1 MAAALRCHPHT
12 QVRCSPGRPAA
23 CAPPAGLDERKQIYP
38 FVRALDSW
46 LPLCSGSRP
55 RDDREYVVDHPPA
68 MLPRLLAPHTPRV
81 LGAAHTRSRLP
92 PYLPPARS
100 RIPSMPKT
108 PRSSAV
114 ASKHGR
120 AIIYAPS
127 VQPAQ
132 VRLGHVVSLLNQPG
146 ASPKAASRWLPQ
158 HMALRQRRA
167 LRASAF
173 TSINPGSDKF
183 DRGSGHP
190 LTYGFNCTKGW
201 DPGLLGTRAAFPQ
214 AARCA
219 FFLLSRKYK
228 LYSSVWI
235 IEKSTDLTNTTC
247 NTYE

>member
-12 QVRCSPGRPAA
+12 QVRCSRGRPAA
-23 CAPPAGLDERKQIYP
+23 SAPPAGLDERKQIYP

-158 HMALRQRRA
+158 HMALRQRRW
-167 LRASAF
+167 LYEHQPSRAS
-173 TSINPGSDKF
+173 TSAATSSTVAADTPSPTGSTAP
-183 DRGSGHP
+183 RV
-190 LTYGFNCTKGW
+190 
-201 DPGLLGTRAAFPQ
+201 GTRAFLAHAPRSHKLRNVLCVFPPQ
-214 AARCA
+214 QKNTNCILVCGLLRRAR
-219 FFLLSRKYK
+219 
-228 LYSSVWI
+228 I
-235 IEKSTDLTNTTC
+235 
-247 NTYE
+247 